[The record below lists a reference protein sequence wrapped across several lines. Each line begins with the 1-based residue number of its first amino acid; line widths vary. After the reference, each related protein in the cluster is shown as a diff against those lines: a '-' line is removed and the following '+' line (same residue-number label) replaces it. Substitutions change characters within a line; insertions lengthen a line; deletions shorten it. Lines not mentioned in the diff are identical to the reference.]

1 MYLPHLFSLRW
12 CGDFVS
18 SAIIIL
24 YLLVNGIRFAFTNGE
39 RNEKKKE
46 KKNKNNCRYRKK
58 LTI

>member
-1 MYLPHLFSLRW
+1 MSLVDKSGSLYRVYTVYLPHLFSLRW

-39 RNEKKKE
+39 RE
-46 KKNKNNCRYRKK
+46 
-58 LTI
+58 